1 MNRNMTKM
9 LNSHLL
15 NSINNQFKYIHDQKT
30 KIYKG
35 EKVELNTILE
45 INNYLKNVEEINF
58 DDAE

>member
-1 MNRNMTKM
+1 MTKM

-15 NSINNQFKYIHDQKT
+15 NSINNQIKNIHDQKT

-35 EKVELNTILE
+35 EKVELDTILE
-45 INNYLKNVEEINF
+45 FNNYLKNVEEINF

>member
-1 MNRNMTKM
+1 M

-15 NSINNQFKYIHDQKT
+15 NSINNQIKNIHDQKT

-35 EKVELNTILE
+35 EKVELDTILE
-45 INNYLKNVEEINF
+45 INNYLKNIEDINF